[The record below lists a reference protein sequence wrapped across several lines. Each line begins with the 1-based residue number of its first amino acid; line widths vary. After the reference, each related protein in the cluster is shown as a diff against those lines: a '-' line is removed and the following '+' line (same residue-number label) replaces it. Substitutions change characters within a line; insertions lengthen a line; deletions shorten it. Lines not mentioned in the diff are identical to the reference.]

1 MIDRLAKIQ
10 LSIFAV
16 ITVITLSVM
25 AIFYLRLPATFGIGT
40 YGVSADFVAGGGL
53 YKNANVT
60 YRGVAVG
67 RVESVGLNPNGVT
80 AHMRLNSGTAIP
92 SNVTATV
99 RSVSA
104 IGEQYIDLVPPENPS
119 STKLRNGF
127 RIQRQN
133 TRIGQDVA
141 DLLRQAET
149 LLGSLGDTRLRELL
163 HEAFIATNGAGPEL
177 ARLIESARLLV
188 DEANANYPQVSQL
201 IDQAG
206 PFLQA
211 QIRAGGDIKSLAD
224 GLARFTWQLRAA
236 DPRLRD
242 TLADAPDAIDE
253 ANTAFSGI
261 RPSFPALAASL
272 ANLGRVGV
280 IYHKSIEQ
288 LLVVFPA
295 LFAAI
300 ITSAGGVPQDEGA
313 KLDFKIDLHDPP
325 PCMTGFLPPPLVR
338 SPADES
344 VREIPRD
351 MYCKTAQNDPSTV
364 RGARNYPCQ
373 EFPGKRAPTVQL
385 CRDPRG
391 YVPVGTNPWRG
402 PPIPYGTEVTDGRN
416 ILPPNKFPYIPPG
429 ADPDPGV
436 PIVGPG
442 RRHWYLR
449 ARDDGRIQRRELGGS
464 HARSEAAVVAADTGV
479 AGGQQSTTRRA
490 RRKASR
496 PAGPAEG
503 ESSRPAQ
510 GAATVRAAART
521 ESKPAKAAKP
531 ALRPVKPPPRRPAHR
546 VLVGWLSL
554 AAGLLAIAAL
564 AWGVT
569 ALVMQNRDAD
579 ARQARNQ
586 RFVDAATQTVVNMF
600 SYTPDTI
607 DESVN
612 RFVNGTSGP
621 LRGMLNANNNVDN
634 LKGLFRATNATSEAV
649 VNGAALEGIDEISDN
664 ASVLVSVR
672 VTVADIDGV
681 NKPSMPY
688 RLRVIVHE
696 DENGRMTGYDLKY
709 PDGGN

>member
-163 HEAFIATNGAGPEL
+163 HEAFSATNGAGPEL

-402 PPIPYGTEVTDGRN
+402 PPIPYGTEVTHGRN

-436 PIVGPG
+436 PIVGPPPPG
-442 RRHWYLR
+442 
-449 ARDDGRIQRRELGGS
+449 Q
-464 HARSEAAVVAADTGV
+464 V
-479 AGGQQSTTRRA
+479 AGPGPAPHQPAQPAPPPNDNGPPPPFTSWMPPGYPPEPPQVPYPATIPPPPPPEGTGPPPGPA
-490 RRKASR
+490 PGPQPQASGPAYTIYDQLSGAFAD
-496 PAGPAEG
+496 PAG
-503 ESSRPAQ
+503 
-510 GAATVRAAART
+510 
-521 ESKPAKAAKP
+521 
-531 ALRPVKPPPRRPAHR
+531 
-546 VLVGWLSL
+546 
-554 AAGLLAIAAL
+554 
-564 AWGVT
+564 
-569 ALVMQNRDAD
+569 
-579 ARQARNQ
+579 
-586 RFVDAATQTVVNMF
+586 
-600 SYTPDTI
+600 
-607 DESVN
+607 
-612 RFVNGTSGP
+612 GT
-621 LRGMLNANNNVDN
+621 
-634 LKGLFRATNATSEAV
+634 
-649 VNGAALEGIDEISDN
+649 GIF
-664 ASVLVSVR
+664 AP
-672 VTVADIDGV
+672 G
-681 NKPSMPY
+681 
-688 RLRVIVHE
+688 
-696 DENGRMTGYDLKY
+696 MTGASSAENWVDLMRD
-709 PDGGN
+709 PRQL

>member
-436 PIVGPG
+436 PIVGPPPPG
-442 RRHWYLR
+442 
-449 ARDDGRIQRRELGGS
+449 Q
-464 HARSEAAVVAADTGV
+464 V
-479 AGGQQSTTRRA
+479 AGPGPAPHQPAQPAPPPNDNGPPPPFTSWMPPRYPPEPPQVPYPATIPPPPPPEGTGPPPGPA
-490 RRKASR
+490 PGPQPQASGPAYTIYDQLSGAFAD
-496 PAGPAEG
+496 PAG
-503 ESSRPAQ
+503 
-510 GAATVRAAART
+510 
-521 ESKPAKAAKP
+521 
-531 ALRPVKPPPRRPAHR
+531 
-546 VLVGWLSL
+546 
-554 AAGLLAIAAL
+554 
-564 AWGVT
+564 
-569 ALVMQNRDAD
+569 
-579 ARQARNQ
+579 
-586 RFVDAATQTVVNMF
+586 
-600 SYTPDTI
+600 
-607 DESVN
+607 
-612 RFVNGTSGP
+612 GT
-621 LRGMLNANNNVDN
+621 
-634 LKGLFRATNATSEAV
+634 
-649 VNGAALEGIDEISDN
+649 GIF
-664 ASVLVSVR
+664 AP
-672 VTVADIDGV
+672 G
-681 NKPSMPY
+681 
-688 RLRVIVHE
+688 
-696 DENGRMTGYDLKY
+696 MTGASSAENWVDLMRD
-709 PDGGN
+709 PRQL

>member
-402 PPIPYGTEVTDGRN
+402 PLIPYGTEVTDGRN

-436 PIVGPG
+436 PIVGPPPPG
-442 RRHWYLR
+442 
-449 ARDDGRIQRRELGGS
+449 Q
-464 HARSEAAVVAADTGV
+464 V
-479 AGGQQSTTRRA
+479 AGPGPAPHQPAQPAPPPNDNGPPPPFTSWMPPGYPPEPPQVPYPATIPPPPPPEGTGPPPGPA
-490 RRKASR
+490 PGPQPQASGPAYTIYDQLSGAFAD
-496 PAGPAEG
+496 PAG
-503 ESSRPAQ
+503 
-510 GAATVRAAART
+510 
-521 ESKPAKAAKP
+521 
-531 ALRPVKPPPRRPAHR
+531 
-546 VLVGWLSL
+546 
-554 AAGLLAIAAL
+554 
-564 AWGVT
+564 
-569 ALVMQNRDAD
+569 
-579 ARQARNQ
+579 
-586 RFVDAATQTVVNMF
+586 
-600 SYTPDTI
+600 
-607 DESVN
+607 
-612 RFVNGTSGP
+612 GT
-621 LRGMLNANNNVDN
+621 
-634 LKGLFRATNATSEAV
+634 
-649 VNGAALEGIDEISDN
+649 GIF
-664 ASVLVSVR
+664 AP
-672 VTVADIDGV
+672 G
-681 NKPSMPY
+681 
-688 RLRVIVHE
+688 
-696 DENGRMTGYDLKY
+696 MTGASSAENWVDLMRD
-709 PDGGN
+709 PRQL

>member
-416 ILPPNKFPYIPPG
+416 ILPPNKFLYIPPG

-436 PIVGPG
+436 PIVGPPPPG
-442 RRHWYLR
+442 
-449 ARDDGRIQRRELGGS
+449 Q
-464 HARSEAAVVAADTGV
+464 V
-479 AGGQQSTTRRA
+479 AGPGPAPHQPAQPAPPPNDNGPPPPFTSWMPPGYPPEPPQVPYPATIPPPPPPEGTGPPPGPA
-490 RRKASR
+490 PGPQPQASGPAYTIYDQLSGAFAD
-496 PAGPAEG
+496 PAG
-503 ESSRPAQ
+503 
-510 GAATVRAAART
+510 
-521 ESKPAKAAKP
+521 
-531 ALRPVKPPPRRPAHR
+531 
-546 VLVGWLSL
+546 
-554 AAGLLAIAAL
+554 
-564 AWGVT
+564 
-569 ALVMQNRDAD
+569 
-579 ARQARNQ
+579 
-586 RFVDAATQTVVNMF
+586 
-600 SYTPDTI
+600 
-607 DESVN
+607 
-612 RFVNGTSGP
+612 GT
-621 LRGMLNANNNVDN
+621 
-634 LKGLFRATNATSEAV
+634 
-649 VNGAALEGIDEISDN
+649 GIF
-664 ASVLVSVR
+664 AP
-672 VTVADIDGV
+672 G
-681 NKPSMPY
+681 
-688 RLRVIVHE
+688 
-696 DENGRMTGYDLKY
+696 MTGASSAENWVDLMRD
-709 PDGGN
+709 PRQL

>member
-211 QIRAGGDIKSLAD
+211 EIRAGGDIKSLAD

-436 PIVGPG
+436 PIVGPPPPG
-442 RRHWYLR
+442 
-449 ARDDGRIQRRELGGS
+449 Q
-464 HARSEAAVVAADTGV
+464 V
-479 AGGQQSTTRRA
+479 AGPGPAPHQPAQPAPPPNDNGPPPPFTSWMPPGYPPEPPQVPYPATIPPPPPPEGTGPPPGPA
-490 RRKASR
+490 PGPQPQASGPAYTIYDQLSGAFAD
-496 PAGPAEG
+496 PAG
-503 ESSRPAQ
+503 
-510 GAATVRAAART
+510 
-521 ESKPAKAAKP
+521 
-531 ALRPVKPPPRRPAHR
+531 
-546 VLVGWLSL
+546 
-554 AAGLLAIAAL
+554 
-564 AWGVT
+564 
-569 ALVMQNRDAD
+569 
-579 ARQARNQ
+579 
-586 RFVDAATQTVVNMF
+586 
-600 SYTPDTI
+600 
-607 DESVN
+607 
-612 RFVNGTSGP
+612 GT
-621 LRGMLNANNNVDN
+621 
-634 LKGLFRATNATSEAV
+634 
-649 VNGAALEGIDEISDN
+649 GIF
-664 ASVLVSVR
+664 AP
-672 VTVADIDGV
+672 G
-681 NKPSMPY
+681 
-688 RLRVIVHE
+688 
-696 DENGRMTGYDLKY
+696 MTGASSAENWVDLMRD
-709 PDGGN
+709 PRQL

>member
-429 ADPDPGV
+429 AYPDPGV
-436 PIVGPG
+436 PIVGPPPPG
-442 RRHWYLR
+442 
-449 ARDDGRIQRRELGGS
+449 Q
-464 HARSEAAVVAADTGV
+464 V
-479 AGGQQSTTRRA
+479 AGPGPAPHQPAQPAPPPNDNGPPPPFTSWMPPGYPPEPPQVPYPATIPPPPPPEGTGPPPGPA
-490 RRKASR
+490 PGPQPQASGPAYTIYDQLSGAFAD
-496 PAGPAEG
+496 PAG
-503 ESSRPAQ
+503 
-510 GAATVRAAART
+510 
-521 ESKPAKAAKP
+521 
-531 ALRPVKPPPRRPAHR
+531 
-546 VLVGWLSL
+546 
-554 AAGLLAIAAL
+554 
-564 AWGVT
+564 
-569 ALVMQNRDAD
+569 
-579 ARQARNQ
+579 
-586 RFVDAATQTVVNMF
+586 
-600 SYTPDTI
+600 
-607 DESVN
+607 
-612 RFVNGTSGP
+612 GT
-621 LRGMLNANNNVDN
+621 
-634 LKGLFRATNATSEAV
+634 
-649 VNGAALEGIDEISDN
+649 GIF
-664 ASVLVSVR
+664 AP
-672 VTVADIDGV
+672 G
-681 NKPSMPY
+681 
-688 RLRVIVHE
+688 
-696 DENGRMTGYDLKY
+696 MTGASSAENWVDLMRD
-709 PDGGN
+709 PRQL

>member
-436 PIVGPG
+436 PIVGPPPPG
-442 RRHWYLR
+442 
-449 ARDDGRIQRRELGGS
+449 Q
-464 HARSEAAVVAADTGV
+464 V
-479 AGGQQSTTRRA
+479 AGPGPAPHQPAQPAPPPNDNGPPPPFTSWMPPGYPPEPPQVPYPATIPPPPPPEGTGPPPGPA
-490 RRKASR
+490 PGPQPQASGPAYTIYDQLSGAFTD
-496 PAGPAEG
+496 PAG
-503 ESSRPAQ
+503 
-510 GAATVRAAART
+510 
-521 ESKPAKAAKP
+521 
-531 ALRPVKPPPRRPAHR
+531 
-546 VLVGWLSL
+546 
-554 AAGLLAIAAL
+554 
-564 AWGVT
+564 
-569 ALVMQNRDAD
+569 
-579 ARQARNQ
+579 
-586 RFVDAATQTVVNMF
+586 
-600 SYTPDTI
+600 
-607 DESVN
+607 
-612 RFVNGTSGP
+612 GT
-621 LRGMLNANNNVDN
+621 
-634 LKGLFRATNATSEAV
+634 
-649 VNGAALEGIDEISDN
+649 GIF
-664 ASVLVSVR
+664 AP
-672 VTVADIDGV
+672 G
-681 NKPSMPY
+681 
-688 RLRVIVHE
+688 
-696 DENGRMTGYDLKY
+696 MTGASSAENWVDLMRD
-709 PDGGN
+709 PRQL

>member
-436 PIVGPG
+436 PIVGPPPPG
-442 RRHWYLR
+442 
-449 ARDDGRIQRRELGGS
+449 Q
-464 HARSEAAVVAADTGV
+464 V
-479 AGGQQSTTRRA
+479 AG
-490 RRKASR
+490 
-496 PAGPAEG
+496 PGPAPHQ
-503 ESSRPAQ
+503 PAQ
-510 GAATVRAAART
+510 
-521 ESKPAKAAKP
+521 PA
-531 ALRPVKPPPRRPAHR
+531 PPPNDNGPPPPFTSWMPPGYPPEPPQVPYPATIPPPPPPE
-546 VLVGWLSL
+546 GTGPPPGP
-554 AAGLLAIAAL
+554 APGP
-564 AWGVT
+564 
-569 ALVMQNRDAD
+569 QP
-579 ARQARNQ
+579 QA
-586 RFVDAATQTVVNMF
+586 
-600 SYTPDTI
+600 
-607 DESVN
+607 
-612 RFVNGTSGP
+612 SGP
-621 LRGMLNANNNVDN
+621 AYTIYDQL
-634 LKGLFRATNATSEAV
+634 S
-649 VNGAALEGIDEISDN
+649 GAFADPVGGTGIF
-664 ASVLVSVR
+664 AP
-672 VTVADIDGV
+672 G
-681 NKPSMPY
+681 
-688 RLRVIVHE
+688 
-696 DENGRMTGYDLKY
+696 MTGASSAENWVDLMRD
-709 PDGGN
+709 PRQL

>member
-149 LLGSLGDTRLRELL
+149 LLGSHGDTRLRELL

-436 PIVGPG
+436 PIVGPPPPG
-442 RRHWYLR
+442 
-449 ARDDGRIQRRELGGS
+449 Q
-464 HARSEAAVVAADTGV
+464 V
-479 AGGQQSTTRRA
+479 AGPGPAPHQPAQPAPPPNDNGPPPPFTSWMPPGYPPEPPQVPYPATIPPPPPPEGTGPPPGPA
-490 RRKASR
+490 PGPQPQASGPAYTIYDQLSGAFAD
-496 PAGPAEG
+496 PAG
-503 ESSRPAQ
+503 
-510 GAATVRAAART
+510 
-521 ESKPAKAAKP
+521 
-531 ALRPVKPPPRRPAHR
+531 
-546 VLVGWLSL
+546 
-554 AAGLLAIAAL
+554 
-564 AWGVT
+564 
-569 ALVMQNRDAD
+569 
-579 ARQARNQ
+579 
-586 RFVDAATQTVVNMF
+586 
-600 SYTPDTI
+600 
-607 DESVN
+607 
-612 RFVNGTSGP
+612 GT
-621 LRGMLNANNNVDN
+621 
-634 LKGLFRATNATSEAV
+634 
-649 VNGAALEGIDEISDN
+649 GIF
-664 ASVLVSVR
+664 AP
-672 VTVADIDGV
+672 G
-681 NKPSMPY
+681 
-688 RLRVIVHE
+688 
-696 DENGRMTGYDLKY
+696 MTGASSAENWVDLMRD
-709 PDGGN
+709 PRQL

>member
-10 LSIFAV
+10 LSILSV

-436 PIVGPG
+436 PIVGPPPPG
-442 RRHWYLR
+442 
-449 ARDDGRIQRRELGGS
+449 Q
-464 HARSEAAVVAADTGV
+464 V
-479 AGGQQSTTRRA
+479 AGPGPAPHQPAQPAPPPNDNGPPPPFTSWMPPGYPPEPPQVPYPATIPPPPPPEGTGPPPGPA
-490 RRKASR
+490 PGPQPQASGPAYTIYDQLSGAFAD
-496 PAGPAEG
+496 PAG
-503 ESSRPAQ
+503 
-510 GAATVRAAART
+510 
-521 ESKPAKAAKP
+521 
-531 ALRPVKPPPRRPAHR
+531 
-546 VLVGWLSL
+546 
-554 AAGLLAIAAL
+554 
-564 AWGVT
+564 
-569 ALVMQNRDAD
+569 
-579 ARQARNQ
+579 
-586 RFVDAATQTVVNMF
+586 
-600 SYTPDTI
+600 
-607 DESVN
+607 
-612 RFVNGTSGP
+612 GT
-621 LRGMLNANNNVDN
+621 
-634 LKGLFRATNATSEAV
+634 
-649 VNGAALEGIDEISDN
+649 GIF
-664 ASVLVSVR
+664 AP
-672 VTVADIDGV
+672 G
-681 NKPSMPY
+681 
-688 RLRVIVHE
+688 
-696 DENGRMTGYDLKY
+696 MTGASSAENWVDLMRD
-709 PDGGN
+709 PRQL

>member
-436 PIVGPG
+436 PIVGPPPPG
-442 RRHWYLR
+442 
-449 ARDDGRIQRRELGGS
+449 Q
-464 HARSEAAVVAADTGV
+464 V
-479 AGGQQSTTRRA
+479 AGPGPAPHQPAQPAPPPNDNGPPPPFTSWMPPGYPPEPPQVPYPATIPPPPPPEGTGPPPGPA
-490 RRKASR
+490 PDPQPQASGPAYTIYDQLSGAFAD
-496 PAGPAEG
+496 PAG
-503 ESSRPAQ
+503 
-510 GAATVRAAART
+510 
-521 ESKPAKAAKP
+521 
-531 ALRPVKPPPRRPAHR
+531 
-546 VLVGWLSL
+546 
-554 AAGLLAIAAL
+554 
-564 AWGVT
+564 
-569 ALVMQNRDAD
+569 
-579 ARQARNQ
+579 
-586 RFVDAATQTVVNMF
+586 
-600 SYTPDTI
+600 
-607 DESVN
+607 
-612 RFVNGTSGP
+612 GT
-621 LRGMLNANNNVDN
+621 
-634 LKGLFRATNATSEAV
+634 
-649 VNGAALEGIDEISDN
+649 GIF
-664 ASVLVSVR
+664 AP
-672 VTVADIDGV
+672 G
-681 NKPSMPY
+681 
-688 RLRVIVHE
+688 
-696 DENGRMTGYDLKY
+696 MTGASSAENWVDLMRD
-709 PDGGN
+709 PRQL

>member
-141 DLLRQAET
+141 DLLREAET

-436 PIVGPG
+436 PIVGPPPPG
-442 RRHWYLR
+442 
-449 ARDDGRIQRRELGGS
+449 Q
-464 HARSEAAVVAADTGV
+464 V
-479 AGGQQSTTRRA
+479 AGPGPAPHQPAQPAPPPNDNGPPPPFTSWMPPGYPPEPPQVPYPATIPPPPPPEGTGPPPGPA
-490 RRKASR
+490 PGPQPQASGPAYTIYDQLSGAFAD
-496 PAGPAEG
+496 PAG
-503 ESSRPAQ
+503 
-510 GAATVRAAART
+510 
-521 ESKPAKAAKP
+521 
-531 ALRPVKPPPRRPAHR
+531 
-546 VLVGWLSL
+546 
-554 AAGLLAIAAL
+554 
-564 AWGVT
+564 
-569 ALVMQNRDAD
+569 
-579 ARQARNQ
+579 
-586 RFVDAATQTVVNMF
+586 
-600 SYTPDTI
+600 
-607 DESVN
+607 
-612 RFVNGTSGP
+612 GT
-621 LRGMLNANNNVDN
+621 
-634 LKGLFRATNATSEAV
+634 
-649 VNGAALEGIDEISDN
+649 GIF
-664 ASVLVSVR
+664 AP
-672 VTVADIDGV
+672 G
-681 NKPSMPY
+681 
-688 RLRVIVHE
+688 
-696 DENGRMTGYDLKY
+696 MTGASSAENWVDLMRD
-709 PDGGN
+709 PRQL

>member
-104 IGEQYIDLVPPENPS
+104 IGEQYIDLVPPKNPS

-436 PIVGPG
+436 PIVGPPPPG
-442 RRHWYLR
+442 
-449 ARDDGRIQRRELGGS
+449 Q
-464 HARSEAAVVAADTGV
+464 V
-479 AGGQQSTTRRA
+479 AGPGPAPHQPAQPAPPPNDNGPPPPFTSWMPPGYPPEPPQVPYPATIPPPPPPEGTGPPPGPA
-490 RRKASR
+490 PGPQPQASGPAYTIYDQLSGAFAD
-496 PAGPAEG
+496 PAG
-503 ESSRPAQ
+503 
-510 GAATVRAAART
+510 
-521 ESKPAKAAKP
+521 
-531 ALRPVKPPPRRPAHR
+531 
-546 VLVGWLSL
+546 
-554 AAGLLAIAAL
+554 
-564 AWGVT
+564 
-569 ALVMQNRDAD
+569 
-579 ARQARNQ
+579 
-586 RFVDAATQTVVNMF
+586 
-600 SYTPDTI
+600 
-607 DESVN
+607 
-612 RFVNGTSGP
+612 GT
-621 LRGMLNANNNVDN
+621 
-634 LKGLFRATNATSEAV
+634 
-649 VNGAALEGIDEISDN
+649 GIF
-664 ASVLVSVR
+664 AP
-672 VTVADIDGV
+672 G
-681 NKPSMPY
+681 
-688 RLRVIVHE
+688 
-696 DENGRMTGYDLKY
+696 MTGASSAENWVDLMRD
-709 PDGGN
+709 PRQL

>member
-373 EFPGKRAPTVQL
+373 EFPGTRAPTVQL

-436 PIVGPG
+436 PIVGPPPPG
-442 RRHWYLR
+442 
-449 ARDDGRIQRRELGGS
+449 Q
-464 HARSEAAVVAADTGV
+464 V
-479 AGGQQSTTRRA
+479 AGPGPAPHQPAQPAPPPNDNGPPPPFTSWMPPGYPPEPPQVPYPATIPPPPPPEGTGPPPGPA
-490 RRKASR
+490 PGPQPQASGPAYTIYDQLSGAFAD
-496 PAGPAEG
+496 PAG
-503 ESSRPAQ
+503 
-510 GAATVRAAART
+510 
-521 ESKPAKAAKP
+521 
-531 ALRPVKPPPRRPAHR
+531 
-546 VLVGWLSL
+546 
-554 AAGLLAIAAL
+554 
-564 AWGVT
+564 
-569 ALVMQNRDAD
+569 
-579 ARQARNQ
+579 
-586 RFVDAATQTVVNMF
+586 
-600 SYTPDTI
+600 
-607 DESVN
+607 
-612 RFVNGTSGP
+612 GT
-621 LRGMLNANNNVDN
+621 
-634 LKGLFRATNATSEAV
+634 
-649 VNGAALEGIDEISDN
+649 GIF
-664 ASVLVSVR
+664 AP
-672 VTVADIDGV
+672 G
-681 NKPSMPY
+681 
-688 RLRVIVHE
+688 
-696 DENGRMTGYDLKY
+696 MTGASSAENWVDLMRD
-709 PDGGN
+709 PRQL

>member
-16 ITVITLSVM
+16 ITVITLSVI

-436 PIVGPG
+436 PIVGPPPPG
-442 RRHWYLR
+442 
-449 ARDDGRIQRRELGGS
+449 Q
-464 HARSEAAVVAADTGV
+464 V
-479 AGGQQSTTRRA
+479 AGPGPAPHQPAQPAPPPNDNGPPPPFTSWMPPGYPPEPPQVPYPATIPPPPPPEGTGPPPGPA
-490 RRKASR
+490 PGPQPQASGPAYTIYDQLSGAFAD
-496 PAGPAEG
+496 PAG
-503 ESSRPAQ
+503 
-510 GAATVRAAART
+510 
-521 ESKPAKAAKP
+521 
-531 ALRPVKPPPRRPAHR
+531 
-546 VLVGWLSL
+546 
-554 AAGLLAIAAL
+554 
-564 AWGVT
+564 
-569 ALVMQNRDAD
+569 
-579 ARQARNQ
+579 
-586 RFVDAATQTVVNMF
+586 
-600 SYTPDTI
+600 
-607 DESVN
+607 
-612 RFVNGTSGP
+612 GT
-621 LRGMLNANNNVDN
+621 
-634 LKGLFRATNATSEAV
+634 
-649 VNGAALEGIDEISDN
+649 GIF
-664 ASVLVSVR
+664 AP
-672 VTVADIDGV
+672 G
-681 NKPSMPY
+681 
-688 RLRVIVHE
+688 
-696 DENGRMTGYDLKY
+696 MTGASSAENWVDLMRD
-709 PDGGN
+709 PRQL

>member
-351 MYCKTAQNDPSTV
+351 MYCKTSQNDPSTV

-436 PIVGPG
+436 PIVGPPPPG
-442 RRHWYLR
+442 
-449 ARDDGRIQRRELGGS
+449 Q
-464 HARSEAAVVAADTGV
+464 V
-479 AGGQQSTTRRA
+479 AGPGPAPHQPAQPAPPPNDNGPPPPFTSWMPPGYPPEPPQVPYPATIPPPPPPEGTGPPPGPA
-490 RRKASR
+490 PGPQPQASGPAYTIYDQLSGAFAD
-496 PAGPAEG
+496 PAG
-503 ESSRPAQ
+503 
-510 GAATVRAAART
+510 
-521 ESKPAKAAKP
+521 
-531 ALRPVKPPPRRPAHR
+531 
-546 VLVGWLSL
+546 
-554 AAGLLAIAAL
+554 
-564 AWGVT
+564 
-569 ALVMQNRDAD
+569 
-579 ARQARNQ
+579 
-586 RFVDAATQTVVNMF
+586 
-600 SYTPDTI
+600 
-607 DESVN
+607 
-612 RFVNGTSGP
+612 GT
-621 LRGMLNANNNVDN
+621 
-634 LKGLFRATNATSEAV
+634 
-649 VNGAALEGIDEISDN
+649 GIF
-664 ASVLVSVR
+664 AP
-672 VTVADIDGV
+672 G
-681 NKPSMPY
+681 
-688 RLRVIVHE
+688 
-696 DENGRMTGYDLKY
+696 MTGASSAENWVDLMRD
-709 PDGGN
+709 PRQL

>member
-188 DEANANYPQVSQL
+188 DEANASYPQVSQL

-436 PIVGPG
+436 PIVGPPPPG
-442 RRHWYLR
+442 
-449 ARDDGRIQRRELGGS
+449 Q
-464 HARSEAAVVAADTGV
+464 V
-479 AGGQQSTTRRA
+479 AGPGPAPHQPAQPAPPPNDNGPPPPFTSWMPPGYPPEPPQVPYPATIPPPPPPEGTGPPPGPA
-490 RRKASR
+490 PGPQPQASGPAYTIYDQLSGAFAD
-496 PAGPAEG
+496 PAG
-503 ESSRPAQ
+503 
-510 GAATVRAAART
+510 
-521 ESKPAKAAKP
+521 
-531 ALRPVKPPPRRPAHR
+531 
-546 VLVGWLSL
+546 
-554 AAGLLAIAAL
+554 
-564 AWGVT
+564 
-569 ALVMQNRDAD
+569 
-579 ARQARNQ
+579 
-586 RFVDAATQTVVNMF
+586 
-600 SYTPDTI
+600 
-607 DESVN
+607 
-612 RFVNGTSGP
+612 GT
-621 LRGMLNANNNVDN
+621 
-634 LKGLFRATNATSEAV
+634 
-649 VNGAALEGIDEISDN
+649 GIF
-664 ASVLVSVR
+664 AP
-672 VTVADIDGV
+672 G
-681 NKPSMPY
+681 
-688 RLRVIVHE
+688 
-696 DENGRMTGYDLKY
+696 MTGASSAENWVDLMRD
-709 PDGGN
+709 PRQL

>member
-133 TRIGQDVA
+133 TRIGQDVV

-436 PIVGPG
+436 PIVGPPPPG
-442 RRHWYLR
+442 
-449 ARDDGRIQRRELGGS
+449 Q
-464 HARSEAAVVAADTGV
+464 V
-479 AGGQQSTTRRA
+479 AGPGPAPHQPAQPAPPPNDNGPPPPFTSWMPPGYPPEPPQVPYPATIPPPPPPEGTGPPPGPA
-490 RRKASR
+490 PGPQPQASGPAYTIYDQLSGAFAD
-496 PAGPAEG
+496 PAG
-503 ESSRPAQ
+503 
-510 GAATVRAAART
+510 
-521 ESKPAKAAKP
+521 
-531 ALRPVKPPPRRPAHR
+531 
-546 VLVGWLSL
+546 
-554 AAGLLAIAAL
+554 
-564 AWGVT
+564 
-569 ALVMQNRDAD
+569 
-579 ARQARNQ
+579 
-586 RFVDAATQTVVNMF
+586 
-600 SYTPDTI
+600 
-607 DESVN
+607 
-612 RFVNGTSGP
+612 GT
-621 LRGMLNANNNVDN
+621 
-634 LKGLFRATNATSEAV
+634 
-649 VNGAALEGIDEISDN
+649 GIF
-664 ASVLVSVR
+664 AP
-672 VTVADIDGV
+672 G
-681 NKPSMPY
+681 
-688 RLRVIVHE
+688 
-696 DENGRMTGYDLKY
+696 MTGASSAENWVDLMRD
-709 PDGGN
+709 PRQL

>member
-177 ARLIESARLLV
+177 ARLIKSARLLV

-436 PIVGPG
+436 PIVGPPPPG
-442 RRHWYLR
+442 
-449 ARDDGRIQRRELGGS
+449 Q
-464 HARSEAAVVAADTGV
+464 V
-479 AGGQQSTTRRA
+479 AGPGPAPHQPAQPAPPPNDNGPPPPFTSWMPPGYPPEPPQVPYPATIPPPPPPEGTGPPPGPA
-490 RRKASR
+490 PGPQPQASGPAYTIYDQLSGAFAD
-496 PAGPAEG
+496 PAG
-503 ESSRPAQ
+503 
-510 GAATVRAAART
+510 
-521 ESKPAKAAKP
+521 
-531 ALRPVKPPPRRPAHR
+531 
-546 VLVGWLSL
+546 
-554 AAGLLAIAAL
+554 
-564 AWGVT
+564 
-569 ALVMQNRDAD
+569 
-579 ARQARNQ
+579 
-586 RFVDAATQTVVNMF
+586 
-600 SYTPDTI
+600 
-607 DESVN
+607 
-612 RFVNGTSGP
+612 GT
-621 LRGMLNANNNVDN
+621 
-634 LKGLFRATNATSEAV
+634 
-649 VNGAALEGIDEISDN
+649 GIF
-664 ASVLVSVR
+664 AP
-672 VTVADIDGV
+672 G
-681 NKPSMPY
+681 
-688 RLRVIVHE
+688 
-696 DENGRMTGYDLKY
+696 MTGASSAENWVDLMRD
-709 PDGGN
+709 PRQL

>member
-373 EFPGKRAPTVQL
+373 EFPDKRAPTVQL

-436 PIVGPG
+436 PIVGPPPPG
-442 RRHWYLR
+442 
-449 ARDDGRIQRRELGGS
+449 Q
-464 HARSEAAVVAADTGV
+464 V
-479 AGGQQSTTRRA
+479 AGPGPAPHQPAQPAPPPNDNGPPPPFTSWMPPGYPPEPPQVPYPATIPPPPPPEGTGPPPGPA
-490 RRKASR
+490 PGPQPQASGPAYTIYDQLSGAFAD
-496 PAGPAEG
+496 PAG
-503 ESSRPAQ
+503 
-510 GAATVRAAART
+510 
-521 ESKPAKAAKP
+521 
-531 ALRPVKPPPRRPAHR
+531 
-546 VLVGWLSL
+546 
-554 AAGLLAIAAL
+554 
-564 AWGVT
+564 
-569 ALVMQNRDAD
+569 
-579 ARQARNQ
+579 
-586 RFVDAATQTVVNMF
+586 
-600 SYTPDTI
+600 
-607 DESVN
+607 
-612 RFVNGTSGP
+612 GT
-621 LRGMLNANNNVDN
+621 
-634 LKGLFRATNATSEAV
+634 
-649 VNGAALEGIDEISDN
+649 GIF
-664 ASVLVSVR
+664 AP
-672 VTVADIDGV
+672 G
-681 NKPSMPY
+681 
-688 RLRVIVHE
+688 
-696 DENGRMTGYDLKY
+696 MTGASSAENWVDLMRD
-709 PDGGN
+709 PRQL

>member
-224 GLARFTWQLRAA
+224 GLARFTWQLRVA

-436 PIVGPG
+436 PIVGPPPPG
-442 RRHWYLR
+442 
-449 ARDDGRIQRRELGGS
+449 Q
-464 HARSEAAVVAADTGV
+464 V
-479 AGGQQSTTRRA
+479 AGPGPAPHQPAQPAPPPNDNGPPPPFTSWMPPGYPPEPPQVPYPATIPPPPPPEGTGPPPGPA
-490 RRKASR
+490 PGPQPQASGPAYTIYDQLSGAFAD
-496 PAGPAEG
+496 PAG
-503 ESSRPAQ
+503 
-510 GAATVRAAART
+510 
-521 ESKPAKAAKP
+521 
-531 ALRPVKPPPRRPAHR
+531 
-546 VLVGWLSL
+546 
-554 AAGLLAIAAL
+554 
-564 AWGVT
+564 
-569 ALVMQNRDAD
+569 
-579 ARQARNQ
+579 
-586 RFVDAATQTVVNMF
+586 
-600 SYTPDTI
+600 
-607 DESVN
+607 
-612 RFVNGTSGP
+612 GT
-621 LRGMLNANNNVDN
+621 
-634 LKGLFRATNATSEAV
+634 
-649 VNGAALEGIDEISDN
+649 GIF
-664 ASVLVSVR
+664 AP
-672 VTVADIDGV
+672 G
-681 NKPSMPY
+681 
-688 RLRVIVHE
+688 
-696 DENGRMTGYDLKY
+696 MTGASSAENWVDLMRD
-709 PDGGN
+709 PRQL

>member
-242 TLADAPDAIDE
+242 TLAGAPDAIDE

-261 RPSFPALAASL
+261 RPSFPVLAASL

-436 PIVGPG
+436 PIVGPPPPG
-442 RRHWYLR
+442 
-449 ARDDGRIQRRELGGS
+449 Q
-464 HARSEAAVVAADTGV
+464 V
-479 AGGQQSTTRRA
+479 AGPGPAPHQPAQPAPPPNDNGPPPPFTSWMPPGYPPEPPQVPYPATIPPPPPPEGTGPPPGPA
-490 RRKASR
+490 PGPQPQASGPAYTIYDQLSGAFAD
-496 PAGPAEG
+496 PAG
-503 ESSRPAQ
+503 
-510 GAATVRAAART
+510 
-521 ESKPAKAAKP
+521 
-531 ALRPVKPPPRRPAHR
+531 
-546 VLVGWLSL
+546 
-554 AAGLLAIAAL
+554 
-564 AWGVT
+564 
-569 ALVMQNRDAD
+569 
-579 ARQARNQ
+579 
-586 RFVDAATQTVVNMF
+586 
-600 SYTPDTI
+600 
-607 DESVN
+607 
-612 RFVNGTSGP
+612 GT
-621 LRGMLNANNNVDN
+621 
-634 LKGLFRATNATSEAV
+634 
-649 VNGAALEGIDEISDN
+649 GIF
-664 ASVLVSVR
+664 AP
-672 VTVADIDGV
+672 G
-681 NKPSMPY
+681 
-688 RLRVIVHE
+688 
-696 DENGRMTGYDLKY
+696 MTGASSAENWVDLMRD
-709 PDGGN
+709 PRQL

>member
-25 AIFYLRLPATFGIGT
+25 VIFYLRLPATFGIGT

-436 PIVGPG
+436 PIVGPPPPG
-442 RRHWYLR
+442 
-449 ARDDGRIQRRELGGS
+449 Q
-464 HARSEAAVVAADTGV
+464 V
-479 AGGQQSTTRRA
+479 AGPGPAPHQPAQPAPPPNDNGPPPPFTSWMPPGYPPEPPQVPYPATIPPPPPPEGTGPPPGPA
-490 RRKASR
+490 PGPQPQASGPAYTIYDQLSGAFAD
-496 PAGPAEG
+496 PAG
-503 ESSRPAQ
+503 
-510 GAATVRAAART
+510 
-521 ESKPAKAAKP
+521 
-531 ALRPVKPPPRRPAHR
+531 
-546 VLVGWLSL
+546 
-554 AAGLLAIAAL
+554 
-564 AWGVT
+564 
-569 ALVMQNRDAD
+569 
-579 ARQARNQ
+579 
-586 RFVDAATQTVVNMF
+586 
-600 SYTPDTI
+600 
-607 DESVN
+607 
-612 RFVNGTSGP
+612 GT
-621 LRGMLNANNNVDN
+621 
-634 LKGLFRATNATSEAV
+634 
-649 VNGAALEGIDEISDN
+649 GIF
-664 ASVLVSVR
+664 AP
-672 VTVADIDGV
+672 G
-681 NKPSMPY
+681 
-688 RLRVIVHE
+688 
-696 DENGRMTGYDLKY
+696 MTGASSAENWVDLMRD
-709 PDGGN
+709 PRQL

>member
-436 PIVGPG
+436 PIVGPPPPG
-442 RRHWYLR
+442 
-449 ARDDGRIQRRELGGS
+449 Q
-464 HARSEAAVVAADTGV
+464 V
-479 AGGQQSTTRRA
+479 AGPGPAPHQPAQPAPPPNDNGPPPPFTSWMPPGYPPEPPQVPYPATIPPPPPPEGTGPPPGPA
-490 RRKASR
+490 PGPQPQASGPAYTIYDQLSGAFAE
-496 PAGPAEG
+496 PAG
-503 ESSRPAQ
+503 
-510 GAATVRAAART
+510 
-521 ESKPAKAAKP
+521 
-531 ALRPVKPPPRRPAHR
+531 
-546 VLVGWLSL
+546 
-554 AAGLLAIAAL
+554 
-564 AWGVT
+564 
-569 ALVMQNRDAD
+569 
-579 ARQARNQ
+579 
-586 RFVDAATQTVVNMF
+586 
-600 SYTPDTI
+600 
-607 DESVN
+607 
-612 RFVNGTSGP
+612 GT
-621 LRGMLNANNNVDN
+621 
-634 LKGLFRATNATSEAV
+634 
-649 VNGAALEGIDEISDN
+649 GIF
-664 ASVLVSVR
+664 AP
-672 VTVADIDGV
+672 G
-681 NKPSMPY
+681 
-688 RLRVIVHE
+688 
-696 DENGRMTGYDLKY
+696 MTGASSAENWVDLMRD
-709 PDGGN
+709 PRQL

>member
-351 MYCKTAQNDPSTV
+351 MYCKTAQNDPRTV

-436 PIVGPG
+436 PIVGPPPPG
-442 RRHWYLR
+442 
-449 ARDDGRIQRRELGGS
+449 Q
-464 HARSEAAVVAADTGV
+464 V
-479 AGGQQSTTRRA
+479 AGPGPAPHQPAQPAPPPNDNGPPLPFTSWMPPGYPPEPPQVPYPATIPPPPPPEGTGPPPGPA
-490 RRKASR
+490 PGPQPQASGPAYTIYDQLSGAFAD
-496 PAGPAEG
+496 PAG
-503 ESSRPAQ
+503 
-510 GAATVRAAART
+510 
-521 ESKPAKAAKP
+521 
-531 ALRPVKPPPRRPAHR
+531 
-546 VLVGWLSL
+546 
-554 AAGLLAIAAL
+554 
-564 AWGVT
+564 
-569 ALVMQNRDAD
+569 
-579 ARQARNQ
+579 
-586 RFVDAATQTVVNMF
+586 
-600 SYTPDTI
+600 
-607 DESVN
+607 
-612 RFVNGTSGP
+612 GT
-621 LRGMLNANNNVDN
+621 
-634 LKGLFRATNATSEAV
+634 
-649 VNGAALEGIDEISDN
+649 GIF
-664 ASVLVSVR
+664 AP
-672 VTVADIDGV
+672 G
-681 NKPSMPY
+681 
-688 RLRVIVHE
+688 
-696 DENGRMTGYDLKY
+696 MTGASSAENWVDLMRD
-709 PDGGN
+709 PRQL

>member
-149 LLGSLGDTRLRELL
+149 LLGSLSDTRLRELL

-436 PIVGPG
+436 PIVGPPPPG
-442 RRHWYLR
+442 
-449 ARDDGRIQRRELGGS
+449 Q
-464 HARSEAAVVAADTGV
+464 V
-479 AGGQQSTTRRA
+479 AGPGPAPHQPAQPAPPPNDNGPPPPFTSWMPPGYPPEPPQVPYPATIPPPPPPEGTGPPPGPA
-490 RRKASR
+490 PGPQPQASGPAYTIYDQLSGAFAD
-496 PAGPAEG
+496 PAG
-503 ESSRPAQ
+503 
-510 GAATVRAAART
+510 
-521 ESKPAKAAKP
+521 
-531 ALRPVKPPPRRPAHR
+531 
-546 VLVGWLSL
+546 
-554 AAGLLAIAAL
+554 
-564 AWGVT
+564 
-569 ALVMQNRDAD
+569 
-579 ARQARNQ
+579 
-586 RFVDAATQTVVNMF
+586 
-600 SYTPDTI
+600 
-607 DESVN
+607 
-612 RFVNGTSGP
+612 GT
-621 LRGMLNANNNVDN
+621 
-634 LKGLFRATNATSEAV
+634 
-649 VNGAALEGIDEISDN
+649 GIF
-664 ASVLVSVR
+664 AP
-672 VTVADIDGV
+672 G
-681 NKPSMPY
+681 
-688 RLRVIVHE
+688 
-696 DENGRMTGYDLKY
+696 MTGASSAENWVDLMRD
-709 PDGGN
+709 PRQL

>member
-344 VREIPRD
+344 VREILRD

-436 PIVGPG
+436 PIVGPPPPG
-442 RRHWYLR
+442 
-449 ARDDGRIQRRELGGS
+449 Q
-464 HARSEAAVVAADTGV
+464 V
-479 AGGQQSTTRRA
+479 AGPGPAPHQPAQPAPPPNDNGPPPPFTSWMPPGYPPEPPQVPYPATIPPPPPPEGTGPPPGPA
-490 RRKASR
+490 PGPQPQASGPAYTIYDQLSGAFAD
-496 PAGPAEG
+496 PAG
-503 ESSRPAQ
+503 
-510 GAATVRAAART
+510 
-521 ESKPAKAAKP
+521 
-531 ALRPVKPPPRRPAHR
+531 
-546 VLVGWLSL
+546 
-554 AAGLLAIAAL
+554 
-564 AWGVT
+564 
-569 ALVMQNRDAD
+569 
-579 ARQARNQ
+579 
-586 RFVDAATQTVVNMF
+586 
-600 SYTPDTI
+600 
-607 DESVN
+607 
-612 RFVNGTSGP
+612 GT
-621 LRGMLNANNNVDN
+621 
-634 LKGLFRATNATSEAV
+634 
-649 VNGAALEGIDEISDN
+649 GIF
-664 ASVLVSVR
+664 AP
-672 VTVADIDGV
+672 G
-681 NKPSMPY
+681 
-688 RLRVIVHE
+688 
-696 DENGRMTGYDLKY
+696 MTGASSAENWVDLMRD
-709 PDGGN
+709 PRQL

>member
-436 PIVGPG
+436 PIVGPPLPG
-442 RRHWYLR
+442 
-449 ARDDGRIQRRELGGS
+449 Q
-464 HARSEAAVVAADTGV
+464 V
-479 AGGQQSTTRRA
+479 AGPGPAPHQPAQPAPPPNDNGPPPPFTSWMPPGYPPEPPQVPYPATIPPPPPPEGTGPPPGPA
-490 RRKASR
+490 PGPQPQASGPAYTIYDQLSGAFAD
-496 PAGPAEG
+496 PAG
-503 ESSRPAQ
+503 
-510 GAATVRAAART
+510 
-521 ESKPAKAAKP
+521 
-531 ALRPVKPPPRRPAHR
+531 
-546 VLVGWLSL
+546 
-554 AAGLLAIAAL
+554 
-564 AWGVT
+564 
-569 ALVMQNRDAD
+569 
-579 ARQARNQ
+579 
-586 RFVDAATQTVVNMF
+586 
-600 SYTPDTI
+600 
-607 DESVN
+607 
-612 RFVNGTSGP
+612 GT
-621 LRGMLNANNNVDN
+621 
-634 LKGLFRATNATSEAV
+634 
-649 VNGAALEGIDEISDN
+649 GIF
-664 ASVLVSVR
+664 AP
-672 VTVADIDGV
+672 G
-681 NKPSMPY
+681 
-688 RLRVIVHE
+688 
-696 DENGRMTGYDLKY
+696 MTGASSAENWVDLMRD
-709 PDGGN
+709 PRQL